1 MSQYLFLFFF
11 SIQLLTFMF
20 FPVSVQF
27 NSIQFYS
34 SYSTEQYRAQ
44 TVWKVVIILPFPF
57 NFSFVSIEQ
66 HLRVQTILNLEF
78 RNFRSMVREYCR
90 VWSMVS
96 LLNTFLMKSCNHC
109 SSEQHLW
116 EADGEELCSGQ
127 WRHDQW
133 DWDHPPEHVWTLQVW

>member
-44 TVWKVVIILPFPF
+44 TVWKVVIILHSEF

-109 SSEQHLW
+109 VSEQHLW
-116 EADGEELCSGQ
+116 EADGEELCPGQ